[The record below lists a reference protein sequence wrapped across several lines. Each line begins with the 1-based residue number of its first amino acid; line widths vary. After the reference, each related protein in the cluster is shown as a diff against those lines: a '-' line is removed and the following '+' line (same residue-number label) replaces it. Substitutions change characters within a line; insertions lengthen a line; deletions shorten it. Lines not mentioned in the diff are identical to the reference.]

1 MDKTELEKKIIEQ
14 YKADEGM
21 MILVFVQWCIN
32 NQLDPISLYEKAYPD
47 QKRNPLLTQMMENS
61 VSKEEAGDIA
71 DETLLQVLS
80 LFGNDDLAFV
90 VSEEIT
96 NRDKDNR

>member
-1 MDKTELEKKIIEQ
+1 LDKSQLEKKIVEQ

-32 NQLDPISLYEKAYPD
+32 NDLDPIALYEKAYPD
-47 QKRNPLLTQMMENS
+47 QKGNTLLTQMIENA

-90 VSEEIT
+90 ASEEISK
-96 NRDKDNR
+96 RDNR